1 MPVASTSEIGAVGVR
16 HEEQVAK
23 VSIVGLGMR
32 THAGVAARMFRVLAD
47 ERINIEMIATSEI
60 KVSVVVNAK
69 YGELAMR
76 ALHDAFLGERFQRGT
91 GGVGLKQMAVAK
103 KIQIYDTTLR
113 DGCQSEDVSLTVE
126 DKLEIAERLDD
137 LGIDYIEGG
146 WPGSNERDAAF
157 FREVKKLRLRHSKIA
172 AFGSTRRAN
181 VRPRRTATWSCCF
194 VPRLRSRPWSARP
207 GTCTCARR
215 CAFPTEANLDILHD
229 TIAYLKSTLTR

>member
-1 MPVASTSEIGAVGVR
+1 
-16 HEEQVAK
+16 
-23 VSIVGLGMR
+23 
-32 THAGVAARMFRVLAD
+32 
-47 ERINIEMIATSEI
+47 MIATSEI
-60 KVSVVVNAK
+60 KVSVVVNSK

-76 ALHDAFLGERFQRGT
+76 ALHDAFLGDGVPTPRRRSRFKPN
-91 GGVGLKQMAVAK
+91 GGCK

-157 FREVKKLRLRHSKIA
+157 FNEVKKLKLRHAKIA

-181 VRPRRTATWSCCF
+181 VRASADRNLQLLLRADTPVATVVGKTWDLHVREALRISAQGQSRDPQRHDRVSEKARRRSDFRRRTFLRRLFATNPEFALAC
-194 VPRLRSRPWSARP
+194 LRRSIDAGVDLICAVRYQRRPPA
-207 GTCTCARR
+207 A
-215 CAFPTEANLDILHD
+215 
-229 TIAYLKSTLTR
+229 